1 MKIDFEI
8 DTEFGKFADALWF
21 SDEEATPDDATLEI
35 MKQERV
41 NNWVQ
46 FIKKQSNLPAEG
58 NHPIEVNQITQ
69 E

>member
-8 DTEFGKFADALWF
+8 ETEFGKFADALWF
-21 SDEEATPDDATLEI
+21 SDDEPTPDDATLET

-46 FIKKQSNLPAEG
+46 FIKKQSNRPAEG
-58 NHPIEVNQITQ
+58 NQPIEVNQITQ